1 MMTNSQ
7 KESVSKWTK
16 YLSRNVL
23 FGILGSII
31 VLFLFTNVF
40 GNKEVAPDEMVTQIE
55 EEFNGNV
62 SVYYDEAADTYE
74 LTISN
79 EEFKRDI
86 MNLLIYNEDIEGWR
100 ELTESLT
107 EYSDTLEENTG
118 STSYMMLMNPEY
130 PELYIA
136 LVQDGYLVY
145 DFTMDSY

>member
-1 MMTNSQ
+1 MTNSQ
-7 KESVSKWTK
+7 KESFSKWTK
-16 YLSRNVL
+16 YFGRNII
-23 FGILGSII
+23 FGILGSFII
-31 VLFLFTNVF
+31 LFFFTNVF
-40 GNKEVAPDEMVTQIE
+40 GNKEVAPDEMTTQIE
-55 EEFNGNV
+55 KEFNGNV

-74 LTISN
+74 LTISD
-79 EEFKRDI
+79 EAFKRDI
-86 MNLLIYNEDIEGWR
+86 MDLLIYNEDIEGWR

-107 EYSDTLEENTG
+107 EYSDTLEEKTG

>member
-1 MMTNSQ
+1 MTNSQ

-40 GNKEVAPDEMVTQIE
+40 GNKEVAPDEMTTQIE
-55 EEFNGNV
+55 KEFNGNV

-86 MNLLIYNEDIEGWR
+86 MNLLIYNEDIDGWR

-107 EYSDTLEENTG
+107 EYSDTLEEKTG